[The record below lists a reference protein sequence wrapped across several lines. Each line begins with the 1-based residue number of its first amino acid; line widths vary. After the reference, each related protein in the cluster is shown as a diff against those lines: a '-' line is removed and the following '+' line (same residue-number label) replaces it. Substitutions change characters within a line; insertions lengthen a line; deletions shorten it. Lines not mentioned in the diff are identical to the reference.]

1 MKKILDKLYDKLWEY
16 TDCPEIVITM
26 FGLGTLL
33 TGYIA
38 YEIIIG
44 NKEIKENVQER
55 IAQYQEID
63 AVPRS
68 VVFDHSGVYGSPSG
82 LEIVLSTDDD
92 ATVLANIYNGDDTQL
107 IDYDVAA
114 ALIEAEINDEDSES
128 IKLVGYYDTKGI
140 FQVVSMQLGDQVME
154 YRLQE
159 YIPEN

>member
-1 MKKILDKLYDKLWEY
+1 MNNIFSKIYDELGEW
-16 TDCPEIVITM
+16 TDMPEVVITM

-38 YEIIIG
+38 YELMVG
-44 NKEIKENVQER
+44 NKETKENVQER

-63 AVPRS
+63 AIPRS
-68 VVFDHSGVYGSPSG
+68 VVFDHSGVYDGTSG
-82 LEIVLSTDDD
+82 LEIVLSTDDNT
-92 ATVLANIYNGDDTQL
+92 TVLANIHNGDETQL
-107 IDYDVAA
+107 IDYGVTA

-128 IKLVGYYDTKGI
+128 IKLVGYYDSHSV
-140 FQVVSMQLGDQVME
+140 FQVVSMQVEDQVME